1 MYFVPKYY
9 VEHYD
14 FGIAMGR
21 NLKGNEVIDIIT
33 RKVELK
39 KALRNA
45 KLKEDND
52 QIKVISKKMKKLDTD
67 LHSRPLSKT

>member
-1 MYFVPKYY
+1 
-9 VEHYD
+9 
-14 FGIAMGR
+14 MGR

-45 KLKEDND
+45 KLKEDKI
-52 QIKVISKKMKKLDTD
+52 QIKLISKKMSELDTD

>member
-1 MYFVPKYY
+1 
-9 VEHYD
+9 
-14 FGIAMGR
+14 MGR

-45 KLKEDND
+45 KLKEDQD
-52 QIKVISKKMKKLDTD
+52 QVKTISKKMQKLDTD

>member
-1 MYFVPKYY
+1 
-9 VEHYD
+9 
-14 FGIAMGR
+14 MGR
-21 NLKGNEVIDIIT
+21 NLKGNEVIDLIT

-45 KLKEDND
+45 KLKEDKD
-52 QIKVISKKMKKLDTD
+52 QIRTISKKMAKLDTD

>member
-1 MYFVPKYY
+1 
-9 VEHYD
+9 
-14 FGIAMGR
+14 MGR

-45 KLKEDND
+45 KLKEDQD
-52 QIKVISKKMKKLDTD
+52 QIKTISKKMQKLDTD